1 VTNVDHDV
9 RGDMRAF
16 LAENFLYLYP
26 QTTVRDEDNFLDLG
40 IIDSLGF
47 VRLVE
52 EIESRYGVIIEDVE
66 ITEENFGSIDAIA
79 NYVESKRA
87 PA

>member
-1 VTNVDHDV
+1 MTRGDDNV
-9 RGDMRAF
+9 RGHMRAF
-16 LAENFLYLYP
+16 LGEHFLYLYP
-26 QTTVRDEDNFLDLG
+26 HIVLKDEDNFLDLG

-87 PA
+87 TT

>member
-1 VTNVDHDV
+1 MTNVDHDV
-9 RGDMRAF
+9 RADMRTF

-26 QTTVRDEDNFLDLG
+26 HIALKDEDNFLDLG

-52 EIESRYGVIIEDVE
+52 EIESRYGVIIEDIE

-79 NYVESKRA
+79 NYVGSKRA
-87 PA
+87 PT